1 MEGIFAHAGEKWH
14 HLGLPDLLE
23 AFLGEPPTRLMGMYT
38 GAATV
43 ANSVELP
50 QKLRTGLLCDPGIPL
65 LGIYADTIRIQ
76 KHTCT
81 LYSQKH
87 HSQ

>member
-23 AFLGEPPTRLMGMYT
+23 AFLREPPTRLMGMYT

-43 ANSVELP
+43 AKCGAPSKTKNRV
-50 QKLRTGLLCDPGIPL
+50 
-65 LGIYADTIRIQ
+65 AV
-76 KHTCT
+76 
-81 LYSQKH
+81 
-87 HSQ
+87 